1 MDEGGPI
8 SGVIWILVLILT
20 QALVA
25 GMKMAF
31 YDVNESS
38 IKKKAE
44 AGDRRAAALLKLLEQ
59 PDRYFHVLQ
68 LLLNFIGILIGSIY
82 ASHFMVRFEENLQN
96 LNIDLDM
103 GLLKPAYYILFTF
116 LLVMVTTLFGTVLP
130 EKIAAKHAETLS
142 CHTLWMVKLLS
153 FFLKPFAWILEK
165 IMGALLFVFGVK
177 PSELFDNVT
186 EEAIISMVNEGQEQ
200 GVFDAGEAEMI
211 SNIIELDEK
220 EAQDIMTHKKR
231 IVAVNSE
238 MSLEDALRFMLSENY
253 SRYPLYEGNRD
264 NIIGILHLKDVIGAY
279 ISEEMK
285 NKPLSEI
292 AREPYFVPDTQNI
305 NILFHDMQRKNI
317 HMAIVID
324 EYGQTA
330 GLVAMEDFLEEIVG
344 NIQDEYDE
352 EERMFVSA
360 EDGSCIVKGA
370 ISLDELEDELDI
382 SLSQEDFD
390 TLNGLLISILDRIPM
405 DGENE
410 TLEFEGYRFEILETK
425 NKMIEQVRITKLSE
439 EKEENS
445 EALEEQK

>member
-1 MDEGGPI
+1 MGEGGPI
-8 SGVIWILVLILT
+8 AGVIWILVLILA

-25 GMKMAF
+25 GMKMAL
-31 YDVNESS
+31 YNVNESS

-44 AGDRRAAALLKLLEQ
+44 AGDRRAAALLKLLDK
-59 PDRYFHVLQ
+59 PDRYFHALQ
-68 LLLNFIGILIGSIY
+68 LLLNCAGILIGILY
-82 ASHFMVRFEENLQN
+82 ASYVMAGFDEKL
-96 LNIDLDM
+96 LNSSTHPELFRT
-103 GLLKPAYYILFTF
+103 GCYLLLTL
-116 LLVMVTTLFGTVLP
+116 LLVILTTLFGTVLP
-130 EKIAAKHAETLS
+130 EKIAAKHAEALS
-142 CHTLWMVKLLS
+142 CHSLWLVKLFS
-153 FFLKPFAWILEK
+153 FFLRPFTWILEK
-165 IMGALLFVFGVK
+165 IMNVLLFIFGVK

-231 IVAVNSE
+231 IVAVNAE
-238 MSLEDALRFMLSENY
+238 MSLEEALRFMLSESY

-264 NIIGILHLKDVIGAY
+264 NIIGVLHLKDVIGAY
-279 ISEEMK
+279 ISEETKHM
-285 NKPLSEI
+285 PLSDI

-305 NILFHDMQRKNI
+305 KILFQDMQSKNI

-352 EERMFVSA
+352 EERMILTS
-360 EDGSCIVKGA
+360 EDGSCVVKGA
-370 ISLDELEDELDI
+370 ISLDELEDELNI
-382 SLSQEDFD
+382 SLKQEDFD

-405 DGENE
+405 DGEKE
-410 TLEFEGYRFEILETK
+410 TLEFDGYRFEILETK
-425 NKMIEQVRITKLSE
+425 NKMIEQVRITKLSQAE
-439 EKEENS
+439 GEAS
-445 EALEEQK
+445 EAEEEQV

>member
-1 MDEGGPI
+1 MGDGGPI
-8 SGVIWILVLILT
+8 SGVIWILVLILA
-20 QALVA
+20 QALVT
-25 GMKMAF
+25 GMKMAL

-44 AGDRRAAALLKLLEQ
+44 AGDRRAAALLKLLDQ

-68 LLLNFIGILIGSIY
+68 LLLNSIGILIGMIY
-82 ASHFMVRFEENLQN
+82 TSHFIAYFEGMQPEGSIQPDIKL
-96 LNIDLDM
+96 I
-103 GLLKPAYYILFTF
+103 KPGCYILFSL
-116 LLVMVTTLFGTVLP
+116 LLVILTTLFGTVLP
-130 EKIAAKHAETLS
+130 EKIAAKHAEGFS
-142 CHTLWMVKLLS
+142 CRSLWLVKLLG
-153 FFLKPFAWILEK
+153 FILRPFAWILEK
-165 IMGALLFVFGVK
+165 TMGALLFVFGVK
-177 PSELFDNVT
+177 PSELLDNVT

-231 IVAVNSE
+231 IVAVNAE
-238 MSLEDALRFMLSENY
+238 MSLEEALRFMLSESY

-264 NIIGILHLKDVIGAY
+264 NIIGILHLKDVISAY
-279 ISEEMK
+279 ISEESR

-305 NILFHDMQRKNI
+305 NILFHDMQSKNI

-352 EERMFVSA
+352 EERMILST
-360 EDGSCIVKGA
+360 EDGSCVVKGA

-382 SLSQEDFD
+382 SLKQEDFD

-405 DGENE
+405 DGEQE
-410 TLEFEGYRFEILETK
+410 TLEYAGYRFDILETK
-425 NKMIEQVRITKLSE
+425 NKMIEQVRITKLTE
-439 EKEENS
+439 EKEETS
-445 EALEEQK
+445 EEEEE